1 MAEPPPGSSWVW
13 IKTSAD
19 PTVWG
24 CRVAHLVLGKLGWML
39 RVPGMAPG
47 GLGARIGWQNRSSAN
62 LGGLTSPKAG
72 VKLSSGTRVG
82 WSMGTLEKTLP
93 TLPRRP
99 GSALLVQSCVVQEMA
114 LPGGGLHAP
123 VTPLQALL
131 RPLRHRSSEG
141 KRAGSAP
148 RSRGVY
154 GRRCRWEGGE
164 RRCLLNIASSRPR
177 GSVTQLVTLARVLP
191 VVLPGVGGAWRLWGH
206 PSGRIPEG
214 AQGRMELYV
223 AGSYRA

>member
-1 MAEPPPGSSWVW
+1 MDQNISRSN
-13 IKTSAD
+13 
-19 PTVWG
+19 
-24 CRVAHLVLGKLGWML
+24 RM
-39 RVPGMAPG
+39 GMPS
-47 GLGARIGWQNRSSAN
+47 RSPRF
-62 LGGLTSPKAG
+62 GKAG
-72 VKLSSGTRVG
+72 LDAACARHGPRRLGSTYRLAEQVFSKFRGVDKPKSGGKAVLRHPSGMEHGNPGKDAPHV
-82 WSMGTLEKTLP
+82 P

-99 GSALLVQSCVVQEMA
+99 GSALLMQSCVVQEMA

-131 RPLRHRSSEG
+131 RPLRHRGSEG

>member
-1 MAEPPPGSSWVW
+1 MDQNISRSNRMGMPSRSPRFGKAGLDAACARHGPRRLGSTYRLAEQVFSKFRGVDKPKSGGKAVLRHPSGMEHGNPGKDAPHAPPPPGERF
-13 IKTSAD
+13 A
-19 PTVWG
+19 G
-24 CRVAHLVLGKLGWML
+24 AVL
-39 RVPGMAPG
+39 R
-47 GLGARIGWQNRSSAN
+47 GARN
-62 LGGLTSPKAG
+62 
-72 VKLSSGTRVG
+72 
-82 WSMGTLEKTLP
+82 
-93 TLPRRP
+93 
-99 GSALLVQSCVVQEMA
+99 GST
-114 LPGGGLHAP
+114 GGGLHAP

-131 RPLRHRSSEG
+131 RPLRHRGSEG